1 MGISPRR
8 LGDGEHVVAS
18 TRTHVKALLLPS
30 FLLIA
35 ICGVTGFVAGFLPQ
49 DPPLLVWLLWGIAA
63 VAIARWVVWP
73 YLNWFTA
80 SYTLTNRR
88 LITRSGVLTRVGHD
102 VLLRRVNDVWY
113 EHSLLDRVLGCG
125 TLVVAAASER
135 GEVVLPDVP
144 NVEHLHLQM
153 TQLMTGEDEY
163 DDGYDDHHD
172 DHYDD
177 AYDDRYDDEPP
188 YDSEPRRRR

>member
-1 MGISPRR
+1 MSGTGPAERSLTFQRTVRTTVRSEEVPMGISPRR
-8 LGDGEHVVAS
+8 LGEGEYVVTS
-18 TRTHVKALLLPS
+18 TRTHVKALLLPA

-35 ICGVTGFVAGFLPQ
+35 ICFVTGFVAGMLPQ
-49 DPPLLVWLLWGIAA
+49 DPPLLVWLAWA
-63 VAIARWVVWP
+63 VAAAAIGRWVVWP
-73 YLNWFTA
+73 FLSWFTA

-88 LITRSGVLTRVGHD
+88 LITRQGVFTRVGHD

-144 NVEHLHLQM
+144 NVEQLHV
-153 TQLMTGEDEY
+153 
-163 DDGYDDHHD
+163 
-172 DHYDD
+172 
-177 AYDDRYDDEPP
+177 
-188 YDSEPRRRR
+188 